1 MRAWARFAQ
10 GAELKQ
16 AQYQAQRSR
25 WTDVQLRL
33 RTEQTMARLRLLGR
47 EPPPGLTQRELE
59 ALLEEV
65 LLRHRQ
71 TVWEAMQEQEEQEK
85 AEAQS
90 HRRETRT
97 VEGMPVPVLMVGE
110 APTAQERVVL
120 EEGPA
125 ERAPHREPAL
135 PLVVEPLFQH
145 HPHPHPHPFAASPPA
160 HSPAAPPD
168 PPASAAPVSV
178 PAPAASG
185 HSDPG

>member
-1 MRAWARFAQ
+1 MAAVFGRWLAMWRTRRAMRAWARFAQ
-10 GAELKQ
+10 GAALQQ

-59 ALLEEV
+59 MLLEEV

-71 TVWEAMQEQEEQEK
+71 AAWEAMQEQEEGEK

-97 VEGMPVPVLMVGE
+97 VVEGSAVPVRE
-110 APTAQERVVL
+110 QAAQAPVAQAR
-120 EEGPA
+120 
-125 ERAPHREPAL
+125 
-135 PLVVEPLFQH
+135 
-145 HPHPHPHPFAASPPA
+145 HPHPVAASPPA

-178 PAPAASG
+178 PAPAASAY
-185 HSDPG
+185 SDPG